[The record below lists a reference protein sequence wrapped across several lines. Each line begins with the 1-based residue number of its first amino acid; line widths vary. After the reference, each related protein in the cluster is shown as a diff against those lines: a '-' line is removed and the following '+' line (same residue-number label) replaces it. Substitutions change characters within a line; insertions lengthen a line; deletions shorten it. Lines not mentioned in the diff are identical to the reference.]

1 MLKKNKKTN
10 GGYLIACVPKCRN
23 ESASPKGHIPLVY
36 IGNKNLVELGLRLG

>member
-23 ESASPKGHIPLVY
+23 ESASPKGHIPL
-36 IGNKNLVELGLRLG
+36 GNKNKVELELRLVK